1 MQFHYFSIEIKYS
14 ITVFLELKFWVF
26 YFVIDKQKKIFH
38 LIFLLL
44 YLSYI
49 VLYILARIKR
59 FLYII
64 YYIINHVKDM
74 F

>member
-49 VLYILARIKR
+49 VLYILTRIK
-59 FLYII
+59 LILII
-64 YYIINHVKDM
+64 CFI
-74 F
+74 